1 MDNLVHPLRSAAR
14 IAAEK
19 DRSFTVH
26 LHLQIVESSIFNFSG
41 TFTALSGRTGFEVL
55 QFFNINF
62 YRLRLP
68 GTRVRLALLYPG
80 TVALLTDRSSTLS
93 NFHSS

>member
-55 QFFNINF
+55 QFFNILIF
-62 YRLRLP
+62 IDLDYRVP
-68 GTRVRLALLYPG
+68 GLDYPG
-80 TVALLTDRSSTLS
+80 TVRVP
-93 NFHSS
+93 

>member
-68 GTRVRLALLYPG
+68 GYRYSTGNVELFWKVSKYHLKKKLY
-80 TVALLTDRSSTLS
+80 R
-93 NFHSS
+93 